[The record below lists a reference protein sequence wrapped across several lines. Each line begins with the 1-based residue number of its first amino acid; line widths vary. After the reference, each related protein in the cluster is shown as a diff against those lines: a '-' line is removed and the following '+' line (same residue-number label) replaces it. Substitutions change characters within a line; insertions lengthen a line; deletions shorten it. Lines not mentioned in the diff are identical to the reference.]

1 MFDGK
6 TESIAS
12 SLNKFLDSLAS
23 YGNLLMRN
31 ANFFKNFTNIIFENT
46 EKNLIETVKSSFNNL

>member
-1 MFDGK
+1 
-6 TESIAS
+6 
-12 SLNKFLDSLAS
+12 
-23 YGNLLMRN
+23 MRN